1 MNEKS
6 ISRLNLV
13 ARFNA
18 KMLAKLGLNET
29 QAQLVAIGSA
39 GGNVEEIKE
48 EIQEESQ
55 MIAEEAKDFVPIQYI
70 LDDFETG
77 QTYQNVKDDF
87 TKSSIDK
94 NPVYRQVKPRIG
106 KMVINKDTGEREI
119 IHDDGK

>member
-77 QTYQNVKDDF
+77 QTYQNVKEDY

>member
-1 MNEKS
+1 MNDKS

-18 KMLAKLGLNET
+18 KMLAKIGLSDT

-55 MIAEEAKDFVPIQYI
+55 MIAEEAKAFVPIQYV

-106 KMVINKDTGEREI
+106 KMIINKDTGEREI

>member
-1 MNEKS
+1 MNDKS

-77 QTYQNVKDDF
+77 QTYQNVKEDY

>member
-1 MNEKS
+1 MNDKS

-18 KMLAKLGLNET
+18 KMLAKIGLSDT

-55 MIAEEAKDFVPIQYI
+55 MIAEEAKDFVPIHYV

-106 KMVINKDTGEREI
+106 KMIINKDTGEREI

>member
-1 MNEKS
+1 MNDKS

-18 KMLAKLGLNET
+18 KMLAKIGLSEQ
-29 QAQLVAIGSA
+29 QAQLVAIGTA

-48 EIQEESQ
+48 EIQEESF
-55 MIAEEAKDFVPIQYI
+55 MIAEEAKDFVPIQYV

-77 QTYQNVKDDF
+77 QTYQNVKDDY

-106 KMVINKDTGEREI
+106 KMIINKDTGEREI

>member
-1 MNEKS
+1 MDDKK
-6 ISRLNLV
+6 IPRLNLV

-77 QTYQNVKDDF
+77 QTYQNVKEDY

-94 NPVYRQVKPRIG
+94 NPVYRQVKPKMG

-119 IHDDGK
+119 IHE

>member
-1 MNEKS
+1 MNDKS

-18 KMLAKLGLNET
+18 KMLSKLGLSET

-39 GGNVEEIKE
+39 GGNVDEIKE

-55 MIAEEAKDFVPIQYI
+55 MIAEEAKDFVPIQYV

-77 QTYQNVKDDF
+77 QTYQNVKDDY

-106 KMVINKDTGEREI
+106 KMIINKDTGEREI

>member
-1 MNEKS
+1 MNDKS

-18 KMLAKLGLNET
+18 KMLAKIGLNET
-29 QAQLVAIGSA
+29 QAQLVAIGTA

-55 MIAEEAKDFVPIQYI
+55 MIAEEAKDFVPIQYV

-77 QTYQNVKDDF
+77 QTYQNVKDDY

-106 KMVINKDTGEREI
+106 KMIINKDTGEREI

>member
-1 MNEKS
+1 MNDKS

-18 KMLAKLGLNET
+18 KMLAKIGLSEQ
-29 QAQLVAIGSA
+29 QAQLVAIGTA

-48 EIQEESQ
+48 EIQEESF
-55 MIAEEAKDFVPIQYI
+55 MIAEEAKDFVPIQYV

-77 QTYQNVKDDF
+77 QTYSNVKDDF

-106 KMVINKDTGEREI
+106 KMIIDKQTGERRI

>member
-1 MNEKS
+1 MNDKS

-55 MIAEEAKDFVPIQYI
+55 MIAEEAKDFVPIQYV